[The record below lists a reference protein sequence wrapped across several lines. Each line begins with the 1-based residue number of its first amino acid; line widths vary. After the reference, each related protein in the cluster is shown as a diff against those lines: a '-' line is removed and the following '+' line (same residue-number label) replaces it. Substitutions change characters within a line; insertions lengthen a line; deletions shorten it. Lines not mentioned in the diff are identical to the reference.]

1 MRRYPPIEVNGG
13 LCRVVAPVFGAPQ
26 ARWKRAFPTAAEARI
41 PLQRFAFSTSSRSY
55 SAVSSQRPALF
66 KLKNA
71 IIPGLKGQSNGI
83 GRSDTLDL
91 SIEDRAGEEAWAV
104 TGPAADRGGAV
115 KAEVVKTLLGLS
127 RPKQPGQSPGST
139 TRHPSPHP
147 FLQGDTYMPASQALR
162 LVSFSS
168 RLSSAYASSS
178 ASNSFVDFSTR
189 YGAIREEDRVTLYE
203 SLMAEMGTQTGLMA
217 RMALMP
223 DPLANPEEEAQRDYA
238 EGVTRLKWSG
248 PEEEQQARELARQNH
263 AKITE
268 MAPLLQLSQGDPPL
282 LIRPVVALSNGQTR
296 RARILAALC
305 VGCQVLVLE
314 EPFTGLDP
322 PTRAS
327 LTELLSGLH
336 SRRSPRVICVLREQ
350 DELPDFVTDVLSI
363 GEEGQVVFKGS
374 LPTDPR
380 PRTAAELS
388 QQASGKQAEQKG
400 GYELCLSQS
409 SQGVGRGDESQV
421 PIVEMKE
428 VCIAYKGKPILDRVS
443 LRLPPGSR
451 TILVG
456 DNGSGKTTLLSLLL
470 GMHPQSYSLGA
481 DQLTLFGQARAEP
494 VNATPLLRKRCGQ
507 LSPELVNAFP
517 RRGLEYGGLSVQDS
531 IGSGFEGI
539 FSRRE
544 LTPEQVSRVR
554 SLVRRFQHVLVLPPN
569 SASFSSRSNAE
580 QDALST
586 LLALPLH
593 ALTPGSQVLVLFLRA
608 IVHRPD
614 LLVLDEPFQGMSSK
628 QVTAVRDFLDGDVDL
643 DRGREDGADQSRGEQ
658 EEREQDRA
666 WLEKMALVLVSHF
679 EEEWPRTAGRLIR
692 LREGSVVESF

>member
-1 MRRYPPIEVNGG
+1 M
-13 LCRVVAPVFGAPQ
+13 
-26 ARWKRAFPTAAEARI
+26 
-41 PLQRFAFSTSSRSY
+41 
-55 SAVSSQRPALF
+55 
-66 KLKNA
+66 
-71 IIPGLKGQSNGI
+71 
-83 GRSDTLDL
+83 
-91 SIEDRAGEEAWAV
+91 
-104 TGPAADRGGAV
+104 
-115 KAEVVKTLLGLS
+115 
-127 RPKQPGQSPGST
+127 
-139 TRHPSPHP
+139 
-147 FLQGDTYMPASQALR
+147 
-162 LVSFSS
+162 
-168 RLSSAYASSS
+168 
-178 ASNSFVDFSTR
+178 
-189 YGAIREEDRVTLYE
+189 TLYE

-223 DPLANPEEEAQRDYA
+223 DPLADSEEEARRDYA

-248 PEEEQQARELARQNH
+248 PEEEQRARELARHNH
-263 AKITE
+263 ARITE

-282 LIRPVVALSNGQTR
+282 LLRPVVALSNGQTR

-327 LTELLSGLH
+327 LTELLRGLH

-350 DELPDFVTDVLSI
+350 DEMPDFVTDVLSI

-374 LPTDPR
+374 LPTHPR
-380 PRTAAELS
+380 PSTAAELC
-388 QQASGKQAEQKG
+388 QQANGKRADQRG
-400 GYELCLSQS
+400 GYELCLFQS
-409 SQGVGRGDESQV
+409 AQGVGRGDESQV
-421 PIVEMKE
+421 PVVEMKE

-494 VNATPLLRKRCGQ
+494 VNATPLLRRRCGQ

-517 RRGLEYGGLSVQDS
+517 RRGLERGGMTVQDTV
-531 IGSGFEGI
+531 GSGFEGI

-544 LTPEQVSRVR
+544 LTQEQVRRVK
-554 SLVRRFQHVLVLPPN
+554 SLVGRFQHVLLVPSNPHSN
-569 SASFSSRSNAE
+569 FSSASSSSKTNAG
-580 QDALST
+580 QDGLSS
-586 LLALPLH
+586 LLGSALH

-608 IVHRPD
+608 IVHRPG

-628 QVTAVRDFLDGDVDL
+628 QVAAVRDFLDGDVDL
-643 DRGREDGADQSRGEQ
+643 DRESSVDQSV
-658 EEREQDRA
+658 EEREERERDRA

>member
-1 MRRYPPIEVNGG
+1 M
-13 LCRVVAPVFGAPQ
+13 
-26 ARWKRAFPTAAEARI
+26 
-41 PLQRFAFSTSSRSY
+41 
-55 SAVSSQRPALF
+55 
-66 KLKNA
+66 
-71 IIPGLKGQSNGI
+71 
-83 GRSDTLDL
+83 
-91 SIEDRAGEEAWAV
+91 
-104 TGPAADRGGAV
+104 
-115 KAEVVKTLLGLS
+115 
-127 RPKQPGQSPGST
+127 
-139 TRHPSPHP
+139 
-147 FLQGDTYMPASQALR
+147 
-162 LVSFSS
+162 
-168 RLSSAYASSS
+168 
-178 ASNSFVDFSTR
+178 
-189 YGAIREEDRVTLYE
+189 TLYE

-223 DPLANPEEEAQRDYA
+223 DPLADPEEEAKSDYA

-268 MAPLLQLSQGDPPL
+268 LAPLLQLSQGDPPL
-282 LIRPVVALSNGQTR
+282 LLRPVIGLSNGQTR

-327 LTELLSGLH
+327 LTELLRGLH
-336 SRRSPRVICVLREQ
+336 SQRSPRVICVLREQ

-363 GEEGQVVFKGS
+363 GEEGQVVFKGP
-374 LPTDPR
+374 LPSDPR
-380 PRTAAELS
+380 PKTAAELS
-388 QQASGKQAEQKG
+388 QQASGKKKEQKG

-409 SQGVGRGDESQV
+409 ARGLGRGDESQTPV
-421 PIVEMKE
+421 VEMKE
-428 VCIAYKGKPILDRVS
+428 VSIAYKGKPILDRVS

-494 VNATPLLRKRCGQ
+494 VNATPLLRRKCGQ

-517 RRGLEYGGLSVQDS
+517 RRGLEFGGLTVRDTV
-531 IGSGFEGI
+531 GSGFEGI

-544 LTPEQVSRVR
+544 LTPEQIRRVR
-554 SLVRRFQHVLVLPPN
+554 SLVARFQHVLLVPTRI
-569 SASFSSRSNAE
+569 SSSFSSASSSSTSSTEA
-580 QDALST
+580 DGLSS
-586 LLALPLH
+586 LLASPLH

-608 IVHRPD
+608 IVHRPG

-628 QVTAVRDFLDGDVDL
+628 QVAAVRNFLDGKVDVDQ
-643 DRGREDGADQSRGEQ
+643 GEGGSGASMNQTGEEQ
-658 EEREQDRA
+658 EERQLDRA
-666 WLEKMALVLVSHF
+666 WLKKMALVLVSHF
-679 EEEWPRTAGRLIR
+679 EEEWPRTAGRLVR
-692 LREGSVVESF
+692 LREGSVIESF